1 MKIFIT
7 GGTGLI
13 GQVLTRSLLSQ
24 GHQLTLLSRNP
35 AQARTKFPDL
45 DLEFVPTLNSYSSFD
60 QYDAVI
66 NLAGEPIFD
75 KAWHDEQKKQLI
87 DSRIK
92 ITERLVEL
100 INAGKTPPHSFI
112 SGSAVGYYGDN
123 GESAVSEDNPKGDQF
138 PAQLCY
144 QWEQAALQANSRTCL
159 LRTANVL
166 STHGGALARM
176 LPLYQCGLGGK
187 LGSGKQYWAWIHRQ
201 DMVAAIEFLLNH
213 PTCQGAFNL
222 CSPNPV
228 RNNEFNRTLAN
239 TLRRPHFA
247 FVPAFMLKLV
257 FGERAQLLLDSQN
270 ILPCRLIKAGFE
282 FRFDRLADAL
292 HDCIKNKS

>member
-166 STHGGALARM
+166 STHGGALAKM
-176 LPLYQCGLGGK
+176 LPLYKCGLGGK

-282 FRFDRLADAL
+282 FHFDKLADAL